1 MQREEGPAKVAEP
14 SSPSAL
20 SSAVWPLPVA
30 APAAMPAVPPP
41 VATSASSVV
50 ATVTLRGENPSLF
63 TPLQNNH
70 LFLYARQLAL
80 DVGPRPEARKAAFP

>member
-50 ATVTLRGENPSLF
+50 ATVTLRGEI
-63 TPLQNNH
+63 H
-70 LFLYARQLAL
+70 LFSPPFKITTCFYTR
-80 DVGPRPEARKAAFP
+80 GN